1 MQNNYALEVDTSY
14 RGNIILTT
22 SSRIVSML
30 SFSSFGFVAVFGAS
44 DDNQV
49 LKVSDLV
56 HS

>member
-1 MQNNYALEVDTSY
+1 MTN
-14 RGNIILTT
+14 

-44 DDNQV
+44 DDNQ
-49 LKVSDLV
+49 LFKVSDLV